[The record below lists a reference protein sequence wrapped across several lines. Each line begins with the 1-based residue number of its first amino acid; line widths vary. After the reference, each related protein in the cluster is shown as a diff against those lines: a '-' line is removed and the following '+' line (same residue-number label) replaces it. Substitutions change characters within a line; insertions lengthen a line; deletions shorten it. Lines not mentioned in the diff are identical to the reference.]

1 MAAALESR
9 RWSGNWRA
17 VSEEGSARI
26 DVARGRSGRR
36 AAVAD
41 ARMLPPGT
49 EIVLVVPAPG
59 STRRARTVAAAAGVD
74 VSREYLALPS
84 AQAPAYLIENAAGPF
99 RVFVD
104 NVLGSPSHGAL
115 GRLQDVAVGVIRRL
129 RPRRLVGMLG
139 AGSVVVGR
147 RT

>member
-1 MAAALESR
+1 MAAALESP
-9 RWSGNWRA
+9 RWGGNWRA

-26 DVARGRSGRR
+26 DVARGRGGRN

-41 ARMLPPGT
+41 ARRLPPGT
-49 EIVLVVPAPG
+49 PVVLVVSAPG
-59 STRRARTVAAAAGVD
+59 STRRARSVAAAAGVD
-74 VSREYLALPS
+74 ISREYLALPS
-84 AQAPAYLIENAAGPF
+84 AEAPAYLIENAAGPF

-104 NVLGSPSHGAL
+104 NVLGSPSQGAL
-115 GRLQDVAVGVIRRL
+115 GRMQDMAVAAIRRT

-139 AGSVVVGR
+139 AGSIAVGR

>member
-1 MAAALESR
+1 MAAPPESR
-9 RWSGNWRA
+9 RWGGNWRA
-17 VSEEGSARI
+17 VSEKGSVRI
-26 DVARGRSGRR
+26 DVARGRGGTKS
-36 AAVAD
+36 AVAD
-41 ARMLPPGT
+41 TRLLPAGT

-59 STRRARTVAAAAGVD
+59 SVRRARSVAAAAGVGI
-74 VSREYLALPS
+74 SREYLALPS
-84 AQAPAYLIENAAGPF
+84 AHAPAYLIENAAGPF

-104 NVLGSPSHGAL
+104 NVLGSPSQGAL
-115 GRLQDVAVGVIRRL
+115 GRLQDVAVGVIRRM

>member
-1 MAAALESR
+1 MGALTNE

-17 VSEEGSARI
+17 VSDDGSVRI
-26 DVARGRSGRR
+26 DVARGRGGAR

-41 ARMLPPGT
+41 ARRLSAGT
-49 EIVLVVPAPG
+49 AVVLVVPAPG
-59 STRRARTVAAAAGVD
+59 STRRARHIAAAAGVD

-84 AQAPAYLIENAAGPF
+84 ATAPAYLIENAPGPF

-104 NVLGSPSHGAL
+104 NVLGSPSGGVA
-115 GRLQDVAVGVIRRL
+115 GRLQDLAVAVIRRT
-129 RPRRLVGMLG
+129 RPRRLIGMLG
-139 AGSVVVGR
+139 AGSVAVGR